1 VDPRQADARFNL
13 GRALEQQGRRDD
25 ALGEFSRVADD
36 PAAAP
41 AVRAAARERAAAIRG
56 VPGR

>member
-1 VDPRQADARFNL
+1 V
-13 GRALEQQGRRDD
+13 LERQGRRDE

-41 AVRAAARERAAAIRG
+41 AVRAAARERAAALRG
-56 VPGR
+56 APGR